1 MTTLQPEP
9 KGKFHSTFVRYF
21 LIFSSS
27 INSFLFI
34 FVLVCCAV
42 YHHILDN
49 ITGREKNNRPKKNND
64 TEKYLVREPYPNIG
78 KVKVTDNLRYYAQ
91 LLDLDLEEYPITTKD
106 RYVLTLHRLIQ
117 PKESAEE
124 RNQRTPILLQ
134 HGLLLCSGAWL
145 TPGRNSLAY
154 YFVEKGF
161 DVWMGNNRCGFEPK
175 HTEYSGN
182 LFHNEQFWDWDV
194 RWLAYYDLPCIIDNV
209 LSKKPM
215 HDKLF
220 LVGHL
225 QGCTQLLILLRNGE
239 FADIHKKIEYFFA
252 LAPAAFPGIMFY
264 ERSFIKF
271 MHNRSLKDFR
281 FIFGCCCFL
290 KILGFTRKIIGTTWM
305 FRSLSYVMFKY
316 LFGWSI
322 KNSYNHNKVIHL
334 QFFFNISNIS
344 SRLMSWWLSEP
355 VKEGFLN
362 QLQPQAAYLDGTNAV
377 FTPAASLLEKQEAGT
392 NEVKAEEGAN
402 EVKAEP
408 GVEASTTV
416 SDIAVTAPDAA
427 TAPESVLTAETKEA
441 VPEPEIPLHAD
452 DSQTFF
458 PYKEEWFTS
467 TLFKNLIPIMAF
479 IGGEDFL
486 VDGKRFITHMRHYE
500 RHFYKEG
507 NNLELV
513 EVPDYNH
520 LDVIWALNCIGNV
533 GMPIEARIET
543 VMRNRAAVV
552 E

>member
-106 RYVLTLHRLIQ
+106 KYVLTLHRLIQ

-377 FTPAASLLEKQEAGT
+377 FTPAASLLEKQEAGS
-392 NEVKAEEGAN
+392 N
-402 EVKAEP
+402 
-408 GVEASTTV
+408 
-416 SDIAVTAPDAA
+416 
-427 TAPESVLTAETKEA
+427 
-441 VPEPEIPLHAD
+441 EPEIPLHAD

-467 TLFKNLIPIMAF
+467 TLSKNLIPIMAF

-520 LDVIWALNCIGNV
+520 LDVIWALNCIRNV